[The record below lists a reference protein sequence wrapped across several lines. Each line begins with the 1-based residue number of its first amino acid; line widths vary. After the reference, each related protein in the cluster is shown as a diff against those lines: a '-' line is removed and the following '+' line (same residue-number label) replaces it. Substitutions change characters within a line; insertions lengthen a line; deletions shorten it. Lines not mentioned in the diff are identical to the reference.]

1 MIWILRAIDFPC
13 SAKSI
18 SSHLATRIKRSL
30 QELDTQ
36 LDEAAKK
43 EKTDSD
49 DRNME
54 SEDRK
59 VFNDPIHGNIEL
71 HPLCV
76 KVIDM
81 PEFQRLRFIK
91 QLGGAYFVYPGAS
104 HNRFEHSIGTC
115 HLAKR
120 LIRALRSKS
129 KEHEEL
135 ITENDMLCVEIAALC
150 HDLGH
155 GPFSHLFDR
164 HVIPKLQKDE
174 AEKAGLERWIV
185 WKHEIGSIHML
196 EYMLDK
202 NNQEL
207 RNEFTSWGVDSDDI
221 EFIKEMITGP
231 HEESSAGNQAKTS
244 NSKNQV
250 RRKEKGFLYEIVS
263 NKRNGIDVDKWDYFA
278 RDCYML
284 GIGNNFNHNR
294 CIDFS
299 RVIKVDGERQICF
312 REKEAANLYDMFH
325 TRYILHRRAYQ
336 HKTNNIIEI
345 MLAEALVKANDF
357 LKFPDRE
364 TGKTMLEAVNDM
376 ETYNLVTDHVIFR
389 ILGSSDENLKPS
401 QELIKNVLSRNLYMY
416 IGEQRFA
423 HGTFNDKDDVKNDII
438 KVAGNW
444 DDSIVIDLVKLNY
457 GMQDKNP
464 IDEVNFYNKT
474 KPDTATPRSKDDV
487 SLLLPKEFA
496 EQLVRVYCKKSDG
509 PVRSIFD
516 AWKKGTERRERK

>member
-1 MIWILRAIDFPC
+1 M
-13 SAKSI
+13 
-18 SSHLATRIKRSL
+18 
-30 QELDTQ
+30 
-36 LDEAAKK
+36 
-43 EKTDSD
+43 
-49 DRNME
+49 
-54 SEDRK
+54 
-59 VFNDPIHGNIEL
+59 
-71 HPLCV
+71 
-76 KVIDM
+76 
-81 PEFQRLRFIK
+81 
-91 QLGGAYFVYPGAS
+91 
-104 HNRFEHSIGTC
+104 
-115 HLAKR
+115 
-120 LIRALRSKS
+120 
-129 KEHEEL
+129 
-135 ITENDMLCVEIAALC
+135 
-150 HDLGH
+150 
-155 GPFSHLFDR
+155 
-164 HVIPKLQKDE
+164 
-174 AEKAGLERWIV
+174 
-185 WKHEIGSIHML
+185 
-196 EYMLDK
+196 
-202 NNQEL
+202 
-207 RNEFTSWGVDSDDI
+207 
-221 EFIKEMITGP
+221 
-231 HEESSAGNQAKTS
+231 
-244 NSKNQV
+244 
-250 RRKEKGFLYEIVS
+250 
-263 NKRNGIDVDKWDYFA
+263 
-278 RDCYML
+278 
-284 GIGNNFNHNR
+284 
-294 CIDFS
+294 
-299 RVIKVDGERQICF
+299 
-312 REKEAANLYDMFH
+312 YDMFH

-364 TGKTMLEAVNDM
+364 TGKTMLEAINDM